1 MRRPMRRSTTAM
13 ALLAGAALL
22 LGACET
28 ETPDEAPDDEGP
40 AGEEPTDDD
49 GTGEGE
55 DAPVDEDAT
64 GEDAGELAMEGF
76 EFIPTQLEVAAGET
90 ITITNTDDAAH
101 TVTAED
107 GTFDVNVGGGDTGV
121 LTVDEPGT
129 YEFAC
134 SFHPA
139 MTGTLTVS

>member
-1 MRRPMRRSTTAM
+1 MRRPTRTM
-13 ALLAGAALL
+13 ALLAGATLL
-22 LGACET
+22 LAACET
-28 ETPDEAPDDEGP
+28 ETPDDAPDTEGP

-64 GEDAGELAMEGF
+64 GEQDGELAMEGF
-76 EFIPTQLEVAAGET
+76 EFVPTQLEVAAGET
-90 ITITNTDDAAH
+90 ITITNSDSAAH
-101 TVTAED
+101 TVTADD
-107 GTFDVNVGGGDTGV
+107 GTFDVNVGGGDSGE

-129 YEFAC
+129 YDFAC
-134 SFHPA
+134 AFHPA